1 MSRKQTFT
9 EGVIP
14 LKNEQKV
21 FRERKGKW
29 LRNSWLRNFVCL
41 ILFRGIFG
49 LFNAYLVVFGL
60 FLPKT
65 EDFFLNA
72 YVPL

>member
-60 FLPKT
+60 FLLIKEEKIIDT
-65 EDFFLNA
+65 YE
-72 YVPL
+72 